1 MLLKLKFVG
10 DSKGLFKYEII
21 PNIITPEK
29 PATANKPITPAVT
42 DIEEILDKVEKEG
55 IRISQL
61 ETDGVKKTLFL
72 PTHHYLCP
80 TEGTV
85 IETNVESF
93 VNNGSIES
101 KSSIINYFPDLK
113 TPEHKAK
120 QDAFVKKK
128 KQLEEKM
135 EILGLVDI
143 WDIKGDTQME
153 LIENAFNIQD
163 RRDRRELHKAKMQGI
178 NAMNKMRMK
187 MLIED

>member
-55 IRISQL
+55 IRISKL

-93 VNNGSIES
+93 VSNG
-101 KSSIINYFPDLK
+101 SIINYFPDLK
-113 TPEHKAK
+113 TAEHKAK
-120 QDAFVKKK
+120 QEAFAKKK
-128 KQLEEKM
+128 KQLEEKIQ
-135 EILGLVDI
+135 ILSIVDI
-143 WDIKGDTQME
+143 WEYKGETHME
-153 LIENAFNIQD
+153 TIIAGFDIQD
-163 RRDRRELHKAKMQGI
+163 RIDRRELHKAKLAGI
-178 NAMNKMRMK
+178 NAINKK
-187 MLIED
+187 KLSILNDED

>member
-55 IRISQL
+55 IRISKL

-93 VNNGSIES
+93 ESNG
-101 KSSIINYFPDLK
+101 SIINYFPDLK
-113 TPEHKAK
+113 TAEHKAK
-120 QDAFVKKK
+120 QDAFAKKK